1 MRALVTG
8 AGGFVGGALVR
19 ALLSRGDQ
27 VRAVV
32 RSERGTE
39 WLAAAG
45 CELLRLD
52 LAAASADPVREA
64 MSDVDAV
71 FHVAGTY
78 RVGIPARD
86 RPALLAANV
95 DTTRL
100 VLDTALAANVA
111 RVVYTSTANVL
122 GNTQGRAP
130 DETYRRRQPP
140 RFLSYYDETKYLAH
154 QLALER
160 IAAGAPIL
168 VAMPGMVY
176 GPGDHSQAGE
186 QIQQAVEGRLRVV
199 AVPTLGGNFVHV
211 DDIAAGHLLIH
222 DHGQNGREY
231 LLGGERARMADVMRR
246 AAAIGGHAAPRLTV
260 PGWLLRGAGALGGLA
275 ARLSDRLPAF
285 DELVRA
291 SVGVTYWFDDSR
303 ARSELGYAP
312 RDLDTGLRG
321 LLAG

>member
-1 MRALVTG
+1 V
-8 AGGFVGGALVR
+8 VR
-19 ALLSRGDQ
+19 ALLARGDQ

-32 RSERGTE
+32 RGERGAE

-45 CELLRLD
+45 CELLTLD
-52 LAAASADPVREA
+52 LATASTDPLRQA

-100 VLDTALAANVA
+100 VLDAALAAGVG

-130 DETYRRRQPP
+130 DETYRRPRPL

-154 QLALER
+154 QLAVER
-160 IAAGAPIL
+160 IAAGAPIA

-186 QIQQAVEGRLRVV
+186 QIQQAIEGRLRVM
-199 AVPTLGGNFVHV
+199 AVPDLGGNLVHV
-211 DDIAAGHLLIH
+211 DDVAAGHLLIH
-222 DHGQNGREY
+222 DHGLTGREY
-231 LLGGERARMADVMRR
+231 LLGGERARLADVIRR
-246 AAAIGGHAAPRLTV
+246 AAAVGGHAAPRLTV
-260 PGWLLRGAGALGGLA
+260 PSWLLRCAGALGGLA
-275 ARLSDRLPAF
+275 GRISDRLPAF
-285 DELVRA
+285 DEMVRA

-303 ARSELGYAP
+303 ARTELGYAP
-312 RDLDTGLRG
+312 RDLDAGLRS
-321 LLAG
+321 LLSA